1 MPWEALLVCLIA
13 ILVIVSFVAEKVP
26 PDVTALGL
34 FAVLLGLGALFPASK
49 LPSVKDLLAVF
60 AAEAPLTIMAMFI
73 LNVALEKCGLIEKLA
88 EKMGLLTG
96 LSYPYFIFIFI
107 IVVGAFS
114 TVMNNTA
121 VVMILLPVAL
131 SLSRK
136 AKINPSKILIPLSY
150 ASIFGGCCTLIGTST
165 NILASN
171 IATNYGLK
179 PISMFELGAVGVPLM
194 LVSGL
199 YIALFGRKLLPDRE
213 SMYSL
218 LPKESLKEF
227 IVEAL
232 IRPNSPLIGSSFEES
247 ALAKKK
253 GIRLIELIRKG
264 KPLQFGIQSLPLQAD
279 DRLVFSCHTNAIGQA
294 RSTKGLEIYSL
305 DEEGLEKISLD
316 EASVVEAIIPPTSN
330 LVGQSLQG
338 VHLFRQFRVML
349 IAVHRKGMNLRAQS
363 SSAHIKSGDTL
374 LLMGTDMAIE
384 ALRASSNMIVLD
396 NSRQPAKN
404 METRAPF
411 VVMTIFGVIVLSAI
425 NLLPIVVGA
434 LMGAALLIVT
444 GCVKPRDAYNAIEWR
459 ILVIIYS
466 SLALGLAMEASGLAS
481 FIGGQISSLAFD
493 HVSAGARAFTLFA
506 AVYLATALLTEILS
520 NNASVVIMTPIA
532 INIALS
538 IGVDPRPFVIATC
551 IGASNAFATPIGYQT
566 NTYVYTVGGYRFT
579 DFVKIGICI
588 NLLYLIGVL
597 WIVPKVWPF

>member
-1 MPWEALLVCLIA
+1 MPWEALLVCVIT
-13 ILVIVSFVAEKVP
+13 ILVITSFVAEKVP

-34 FAVLLGLGALFPASK
+34 FAVLLGLGAAFPESK
-49 LPSVKDLLAVF
+49 MPRVKDLLTVF
-60 AAEAPLTIMAMFI
+60 AAEAPLTILAMFV

-88 EKMGLLTG
+88 EKMECLTG

-107 IVVGAFS
+107 GVVGLFS

-136 AKINPSKILIPLSY
+136 AQINPSKILIPLSY

-171 IATNYGLK
+171 IASNYGLK
-179 PISMFELGAVGVPLM
+179 PISMFELGIIGFPLM
-194 LVSGL
+194 GMGAL
-199 YIALFGRKLLPDRE
+199 YIALFGKKLLPDRE

-227 IVEAL
+227 MIETF
-232 IRPNSPLIGSSFEES
+232 IRKDSPLIGLAFEQS

-264 KPLQFGIQSLPLQAD
+264 QPLQTGIHSMLLEPE
-279 DRLVFSCHTNAIGQA
+279 DRLVFSCHTHAIGQA
-294 RSTKGLEIYSL
+294 QSTKGLEISSL

-316 EASVVEAIIPPTSN
+316 EASVIEAMIPPNSN
-330 LVGQSLQG
+330 LVGHSVQAI
-338 VHLFRQFRVML
+338 HLFRQFRVML

-363 SSAHIKSGDTL
+363 QSAQIKSGDTL
-374 LLMGTDMAIE
+374 LLMGADRAIE
-384 ALRASSNMIVLD
+384 ALRASSNMIILD
-396 NSRQPAKN
+396 NSRQPARS
-404 METRAPF
+404 MEARAPL
-411 VVMTIFGVIVLSAI
+411 VLLTIFSIVLLSAF
-425 NLLPIVVGA
+425 NVLPIVAGS
-434 LMGAALLIVT
+434 LMGAALLVIT
-444 GCVKPRDAYNAIEWR
+444 GCVKPQDAYTAIEWR
-459 ILVIIYS
+459 ILIIVYS

-481 FIGGQISSLAFD
+481 FIGGQISSLAFNY
-493 HVSAGARAFTLFA
+493 VGAGARAFTLFA
-506 AVYLATALLTEILS
+506 AVYLATAFLTEILS
-520 NNASVVIMTPIA
+520 NNATVVIMTPIA

-566 NTYVYTVGGYRFT
+566 NTYVYTVGGYRFM
-579 DFVKIGICI
+579 DFVKIGLCI
-588 NLLYLIGVL
+588 NVIYLIGVL